1 MKNILLGVFLVFLA
15 ACAHHPLRV
24 DCDQHLE
31 AINAPHPI
39 LKPDAAA
46 KSP

>member
-1 MKNILLGVFLVFLA
+1 MRKNLLALLVTLLA
-15 ACAHHPLRV
+15 ACTHHPVKV

-31 AINAPHPI
+31 AINPAHPVV
-39 LKPDAAA
+39 KPDAAA